1 MFRGHEFV
9 ENFTMKITAQE
20 EYGMRCV
27 LRVARAESGSA
38 TLPKV
43 AAAEGLSVPYVAKL
57 MAVLRHAGILES
69 VRGRAGGYRLARPA
83 EQIGLGSLLLTL
95 GEPLFEEHDYC
106 QKHAGTEAPNG
117 VCTNKA
123 TCTLKSVWQTLELWM
138 RRTLDQIT
146 LADLIQHEG
155 RLPELLR
162 ERLAAAVFED
172 EPQMLSLNVVMK

>member
-1 MFRGHEFV
+1 
-9 ENFTMKITAQE
+9 MKITAQE
-20 EYGMRCV
+20 EYGLRCV
-27 LRVARAESGSA
+27 LRVAKTAGGA
-38 TLPKV
+38 TTLPEV
-43 AAAEGLSVPYVAKL
+43 AAAEGLSLAYVAKL
-57 MAVLRHAGILES
+57 MAVLRQAGLLES
-69 VRGRAGGYRLARPA
+69 VRGRSGGYKLARPPHEIA
-83 EQIGLGSLLLTL
+83 LGSLLLVL

-123 TCTLKSVWQTLELWM
+123 TCTLKSLWQTLELWL

-146 LADLIQHEG
+146 LADLIRHEG

-172 EPQMLSLNVVMK
+172 EPQLLTLNVK